1 MFTISVD
8 NIAVDKNK
16 VAYNSGLNFN
26 QFDENLTVK
35 KFEIKISRSAFLA
48 KLNDIYDVVKTEIK
62 IDDDMYND
70 TSEFSKVNYCSLEE
84 LLDKP
89 KSLFEIFTTY
99 LTDAFFVNFQ
109 SESAKYVINSITE
122 IEIKDQI
129 SITGE
134 VFVKK

>member
-8 NIAVDKNK
+8 NIAVDNNK

-35 KFEIKISRSAFLA
+35 KFEIKISISAFLV

-129 SITGE
+129 SIIGE